1 MTDGPHAWR
10 VAQAQIEKRGGLVIA
25 MSGLLSAIVL
35 LAENANIVSGILGAS
50 AGALIG
56 GIVVGM
62 ATVRTVPVII
72 TASFALLGAALFA
85 VETFIETAVQGQNMF
100 GVAPMVALATIFGA
114 FAGAI
119 AGAIVS
125 LMVKGFSRK
134 WR

>member
-35 LAENANIVSGILGAS
+35 LAENANILSGVLGYL

-62 ATVRTVPVII
+62 ATMRTVPAII
-72 TASFALLGAALFA
+72 TGSFALVSAALFA
-85 VETFIETAVQGQNMF
+85 IVTYIETAVQGQNMF
-100 GVAPMVALATIFGA
+100 GVAPMVALATILGA

-125 LMVKGFSRK
+125 LIVEGFSRK

>member
-35 LAENANIVSGILGAS
+35 LAENANIVSGVLGYL

-56 GIVVGM
+56 GLVVAM
-62 ATVRTVPVII
+62 ATMRTVPVII
-72 TASFALLGAALFA
+72 TASLALVGAAFFA
-85 VETFIETAVQGQNMF
+85 IVTYIDTAVQGQDMF
-100 GVAPMVALATIFGA
+100 GIAPMVALATIFGA

-125 LMVKGFSRK
+125 LIVEGFSRK
-134 WR
+134 RR

>member
-62 ATVRTVPVII
+62 ATMRTVRVII
-72 TASFALLGAALFA
+72 TASFALVGAALCA
-85 VETFIETAVQGQNMF
+85 IVLYIETAVQGQDMF
-100 GVAPMVALATIFGA
+100 GIAPMIALATIFGA

-125 LMVKGFSRK
+125 LMVEGFRRK

>member
-1 MTDGPHAWR
+1 MTVLKAKR
-10 VAQAQIEKRGGLVIA
+10 VAVHNIGGLVIA
-25 MSGLLSAIVL
+25 TSGLLSAMVL

-62 ATVRTVPVII
+62 ATMRTVRVII
-72 TASFALLGAALFA
+72 SASFALVGAAFFA
-85 VETFIETAVQGQNMF
+85 IVTYIETAVQGQNMF
-100 GVAPMVALATIFGA
+100 GIAPMVALATISGA

-125 LMVKGFSRK
+125 LMVEGFSRK

>member
-1 MTDGPHAWR
+1 MKAKR
-10 VAQAQIEKRGGLVIA
+10 VAVHNIGGLVIA
-25 MSGLLSAIVL
+25 TSGLLSAIVV

-62 ATVRTVPVII
+62 ATMRTVRVII
-72 TASFALLGAALFA
+72 HASFALVGAAFLA
-85 VETFIETAVQGQNMF
+85 IEAYIETAVQGQNMF
-100 GVAPMVALATIFGA
+100 GIAPMVALATIFGA

-125 LMVKGFSRK
+125 LMVEGFSRR